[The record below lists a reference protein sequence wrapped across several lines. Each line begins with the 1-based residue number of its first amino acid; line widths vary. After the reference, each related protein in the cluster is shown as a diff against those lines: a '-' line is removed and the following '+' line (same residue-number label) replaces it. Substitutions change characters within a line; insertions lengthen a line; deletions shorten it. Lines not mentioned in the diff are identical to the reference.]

1 MLSRGKP
8 PGIPAKPLYP
18 PGPPGGNHIAYD
30 GPAQDN
36 AASNPLRNI
45 AFRMAVGLVFILFS
59 NIHQLLTYVL
69 HVNLYLMY
77 LFSVPTLLG
86 VALAGGIQ
94 RTLRGRPAM
103 YWTIF
108 VVLLIAGV
116 PFSSWRSGSMG
127 ALVPYLRIV
136 FPMLFVIAGLT
147 LTWRECRV
155 MMWAIAAGGV
165 VIMSAANL
173 FRDTGA
179 ERLQIEFGTI
189 NNSNDY
195 AVHLLFVLPFVI
207 WVALG
212 SKSKALKLVA
222 WGVVCFG
229 IVLVLRTASR
239 GALIG
244 LSAGALY
251 WLLRGTM
258 RQKMV
263 LLVAGPVAAVALIA
277 FVPRS
282 ALDRIVAFSAGEDN
296 PSEDARTSTEMRQYL
311 LKQSIVYTL
320 QHPVFGVGMVQ
331 FGEYEA
337 ERNAIIGNHGLG
349 HDTHNSY
356 TQISVECGMPALA
369 FYVAA
374 ILSAF
379 LMMNRVYRQAGT
391 RPDCE
396 DIRITT
402 FCIMLSMTMY
412 CAGILFVNFGYF
424 FYLPLM
430 CSLVIAVSNAATA
443 EFSRPPSGH
452 VEQQLHFAPQWRRSP
467 DYNRGSGPRGVR
479 GAAPGVG
486 QVSAGAIRTQRPYGG
501 V

>member
-1 MLSRGKP
+1 MLSRGQP
-8 PGIPAKPLYP
+8 PGVFAKPLNQT
-18 PGPPGGNHIAYD
+18 GPPGGDHIAYA
-30 GPAQDN
+30 GQAQEN
-36 AASNPLRNI
+36 AVSNPVRRI

-77 LFSVPTLLG
+77 IFSVPTLLG
-86 VALAGGIQ
+86 VALAGGVQ
-94 RTLRGRPAM
+94 RTLRGRPAI

-108 VVLLIAGV
+108 VVLLIVGV
-116 PFSSWRSGSMG
+116 PFSSWRGGSVG
-127 ALVPYLRIV
+127 LLVPYLKTV

-155 MMWAIAAGGV
+155 MMWAIALGGA

-173 FRDTGA
+173 FRDTAA
-179 ERLQIEFGTI
+179 ERLGRLQIEFGTI
-189 NNSNDY
+189 ANSNDY
-195 AVHLLFVLPFVI
+195 AVHLLFVLPFAI

-212 SKSKALKLVA
+212 AKSKALKLVA

-229 IVLVLRTASR
+229 AVLVLRTASR

-244 LSAGALY
+244 LSTGVLY
-251 WLLRGTM
+251 WLFRGTM

-263 LLVAGPVAAVALIA
+263 LLIAGPVAAVALIA
-277 FVPRS
+277 FVPQS
-282 ALDRIVAFSAGEDN
+282 ALVRIVAFSTGAEN
-296 PSEDARTSTEMRQYL
+296 PSEDARTSSEMRQYL

-320 QHPVFGVGMVQ
+320 QNPIFGVGMAQ

-337 ERNAIIGNHGLG
+337 ERNAIIGTHGLG

-356 TQISVECGMPALA
+356 TQISVECGMPALV
-369 FYVAA
+369 FYVAG

-379 LMMNRVYRQAGT
+379 LMTNRVYRQACT

-396 DIRITT
+396 DIRIAT

-430 CSLVIAVSNAATA
+430 CSLAIAVSNAAST
-443 EFSRPPSGH
+443 EFSRPPS
-452 VEQQLHFAPQWRRSP
+452 VTAERQLHFAPYQRREP
-467 DYNRGSGPRGVR
+467 DNNRGRSGRV
-479 GAAPGVG
+479 AAPGAG
-486 QVSAGAIRTQRPYGG
+486 QVSAGVIRTRRPYGE